1 MGVYRKD
8 YIVFGWELPYEMK
21 YEVNNEDID
30 FDSDDFVPYIEGH
43 EGAKYVLISDY
54 MSGGYRV
61 FGILVAKDDGD
72 GYNSEGWRFV
82 ELKDTSPDRKAL
94 IAEYVRL
101 FAPVNPPSEPKLFIF
116 SHFS

>member
-21 YEVNNEDID
+21 YEVNDEDID

-43 EGAKYVLISDY
+43 EGAKYTLISDY

-61 FGILVAKDDGD
+61 FGILVAQDKGGD
-72 GYNSEGWRFV
+72 EGWDFV
-82 ELKDTSPDRKAL
+82 ELKDASPDKEAL

-101 FAPVNPPSEPKLFIF
+101 FAPVSPPSEPKLFIF
-116 SHFS
+116 SNFS